1 MAMFLPL
8 TIFLISLSSFSS
20 SPSHAKDTLTPA
32 DMLTDN
38 KTLVSAGGIFELGFF
53 NETISG
59 YHYLGIWFKADA
71 TKVVWV
77 GNRDVAILDSSGV
90 LQIRS
95 GNLLLSD
102 RRLVQVIVNAAN
114 VASSPNTTATLLD
127 TGNFV
132 LKEADTG
139 TVIWQSF
146 DVPSDTYLPGMELG
160 LFELNKTQP
169 SYNILVS
176 WASPQNP
183 ARGLFTLTMDR
194 INFTKLTVWRG
205 DGRQMDIAFWDGQH
219 LRFIFDNT
227 TENNDYTF
235 RYQTIDEEAAYY
247 TFSNNKKYDLI
258 WFVMSSTG
266 NLDQF
271 FLANGN
277 IWSVSHSLCED
288 SSGGNTGKCLA
299 TLPSMCD
306 RGDDFSVMNG
316 SLPSA
321 FNNGSIYM
329 GTSDCETLCK
339 SNCSC
344 TAFVA
349 AQDGQPVCQLYYQSK
364 KDILKVVDEKG
375 SGIIYIRGS
384 TSSSDGKNLKF
395 WLAIA
400 LPLAFLLILMP
411 ISLCCYLHY
420 GKRLQGDEASRQQE
434 IINSDQVRLFQIG
447 STDVSPIQYNGA
459 KIVNIMEL
467 GRQKD
472 QELPLFSFSSIQ
484 TATNDFAKANKLG
497 EGGYGPVYKGLL
509 MDGREIAVKRL
520 SEISRQ
526 GLEEFKN
533 EVLVICKLQHRN
545 LVRLLGCCIEGEESI
560 LIYEYMPNKSLD
572 SFIFDSTK
580 RKLLDW
586 RKRMNIIEGIAQGI
600 LYLHKYS
607 RLRIIHRD
615 LKTSNIL
622 LDSGMNPKIS
632 DFGMARIF
640 ADSDTKGKTSRVVG
654 TFGYMSPEYAM
665 GGLFSKKSDVFS
677 FGVILLEIISGKKN
691 IAFFEADDPLN
702 LLGNAWSLWKEGKSN
717 ELMDS
722 TLSGSCS
729 SNEGTRCIQVG
740 LLCVQERAMDRPN
753 MSDVVLMLSNET
765 FALPLP
771 KKEPASW
778 SQLSSTDVD
787 SSSSRQRHQSTIDV
801 TTSTIHAS

>member
-1 MAMFLPL
+1 MFLPL
-8 TIFLISLSSFSS
+8 TIFLISFSSFSS
-20 SPSHAKDTLTPA
+20 SPSLAKDTLTPA

-38 KTLVSAGGIFELGFF
+38 QTLVSAGGIFELGFF
-53 NETISG
+53 TETISG

-132 LKEADTG
+132 LKEAVTG
-139 TVIWQSF
+139 TRFLFAYLIRRISIR
-146 DVPSDTYLPGMELG
+146 SDTYLPGMELG
-160 LFELNKTQP
+160 LFELNTTQP

-183 ARGLFTLTMDR
+183 ARGPFTLTMDR

-277 IWSVSHSLCED
+277 IWSVSHGLCED

-306 RGDDFSVMNG
+306 HGDDFSVMNG
-316 SLPSA
+316 SLPSTS
-321 FNNGSIYM
+321 NNGSIYM

-349 AQDGQPVCQLYYQSK
+349 VQDGQPVCQLYYQSK
-364 KDILKVVDEKG
+364 KDLLKIVDEKG
-375 SGIIYIRGS
+375 TGIIYIRGGS
-384 TSSSDGKNLKF
+384 TSSSDGKKLKL

-400 LPLAFLLILMP
+400 VPLAFLLILMP

-420 GKRLQGDEASRQQE
+420 GNRLQGDEASKQEE
-434 IINSDQVRLFQIG
+434 IINSDQVRLVQIG
-447 STDVSPIQYNGA
+447 STNVSPIQYNKA
-459 KIVNIMEL
+459 RIVNMMEL

-472 QELPLFSFSSIQ
+472 QELPLFSFSTIQ

-497 EGGYGPVYKGLL
+497 EGGFGPVYK
-509 MDGREIAVKRL
+509 A
-520 SEISRQ
+520 SR
-526 GLEEFKN
+526 
-533 EVLVICKLQHRN
+533 H
-545 LVRLLGCCIEGEESI
+545 
-560 LIYEYMPNKSLD
+560 
-572 SFIFDSTK
+572 
-580 RKLLDW
+580 
-586 RKRMNIIEGIAQGI
+586 
-600 LYLHKYS
+600 
-607 RLRIIHRD
+607 
-615 LKTSNIL
+615 
-622 LDSGMNPKIS
+622 
-632 DFGMARIF
+632 
-640 ADSDTKGKTSRVVG
+640 
-654 TFGYMSPEYAM
+654 GYMSPEYAM
-665 GGLFSKKSDVFS
+665 GGLFSEKSDVFS
-677 FGVILLEIISGKKN
+677 FGVILLEIVSGKKN

-702 LLGNAWSLWKEGKSN
+702 LLGNAWSLWKEGKSK

-729 SNEGTRCIQVG
+729 SNEVTRCIQVG

-753 MSDVVLMLSNET
+753 MSDVVSMLSNET

-771 KKEPASW
+771 KEPASW
-778 SQLSSTDVD
+778 SQLSSADAY

-801 TTSTIHAS
+801 TTSTIHAR